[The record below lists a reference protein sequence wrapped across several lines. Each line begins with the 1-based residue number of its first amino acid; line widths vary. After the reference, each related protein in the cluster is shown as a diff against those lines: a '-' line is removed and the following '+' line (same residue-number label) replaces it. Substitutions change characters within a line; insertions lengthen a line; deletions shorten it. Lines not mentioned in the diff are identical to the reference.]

1 MELFNIKKLNSR
13 WFVKNTIYK
22 LFSLSL
28 ILYIISFFIGFSLSE
43 SIGIKIDKQIAVPHS
58 FLYYIDHNLKSAM
71 YLGSGILSFS
81 LTTIWY
87 LFINGCFLGVTFAGI
102 SSIHSY
108 GFALGSI
115 LTHGVFEI
123 PAINLIGAVGLY
135 PLYFIYSILKNK
147 KVLFIVHIKNIISMI
162 IFSLFLF
169 VIAGILEAY
178 ISPMIIEWM
187 NK

>member
-1 MELFNIKKLNSR
+1 MELFNIMSK
-13 WFVKNTIYK
+13 WFVKGTIFK
-22 LFSLSL
+22 LFLLSL
-28 ILYIISFFIGFSLSE
+28 ILYIFSFLIGFSLSE
-43 SIGIKIDKQIAVPHS
+43 SIGIKVDKQMAVSHS
-58 FLYYIDHNLKSAM
+58 PLYYIDHNLRSAM
-71 YLGSGILSFS
+71 YLASGILSFS

-115 LTHGVFEI
+115 LTHGIFEI
-123 PAINLIGAVGLY
+123 PAITLIGAVGLY
-135 PLYFIYSILKNK
+135 PLYFIYSILKNQ
-147 KVLFIVHIKNIISMI
+147 KVHFMVHIKNLISMI
-162 IFSLFLF
+162 MFSLILF

-178 ISPMIIEWM
+178 ISPVIIEWM